1 VDHSDHDAVENVD
14 GPVDD
19 IEVAV
24 GRRIKAARTESGGQK
39 GSLVLIPIVPRPV
52 RRVLISR
59 TLNVLQPDL
68 VIG

>member
-1 VDHSDHDAVENVD
+1 VDHSDHDAVENLD

-24 GRRIKAARTESGGQK
+24 GRWIKAARTESGGQK
-39 GSLVLIPIVPRPV
+39 CSLVLIPIVPRPV

-68 VIG
+68 PIG